1 MGLRIAT
8 GISGRESSM
17 GKSQHNKSNR
27 GSGLTSQQSV
37 LRQLLAG
44 LNFSSSVDVGSWNAP
59 AQKSDSF
66 RNAKQREFY
75 ESCRLAIRGLSTEI
89 ERLRFPSIA
98 PNTIELELL
107 EVHSNGDLKIQ
118 VMVFQPSTTYVED
131 DYDEFS
137 DDDDE
142 LLDEF
147 ELFISLSKS
156 KPQYGCTCSDS
167 MGNKPCIH
175 IAQALKELKSE
186 KYELYF
192 EFREAVIED
201 DIITGPI
208 DKTLFIIDTDKLALA
223 QLEHLVK
230 THRNDTATQDH
241 LLAPAAKYPELDQ
254 ARIAWSFTL
263 QGQGFKVKPL
273 LQIPKKN
280 GGGYRKGSKITVQ
293 DVALKHLDILKPQ
306 DKQILRLAEKSSY
319 YQDHNINPFD
329 AIKLL
334 VSADN
339 ALYEDHPLTVVL
351 GQFMLG
357 VEVQKDESIKIVLC
371 SAPNTRIS
379 GSFAVGADLVFH
391 LNNDKTVATIF
402 PHNEES
408 FKRVF
413 NLTTLPA
420 VSKERRGE
428 LLEALSK
435 LPGDIPVV
443 LPDSLGCRTMV
454 DPTMPLLLL
463 RSGKQGQLDY
473 GLRVRTKGGRISL
486 PGAAPTSWAEQSGDE
501 KIQWVR
507 NAKMEAAQLAKL
519 ANELNI
525 ELNAHLDYTGCIT
538 SFEDAINLLEKV
550 ETIRDQVEVLWD
562 KDSEKPIRVLGSI
575 TAKSLKVEITSKRNW
590 FGITGSC
597 KLGDEEVSI
606 EKLLE
611 SMNDRENPLSS
622 NYVRLADGQFAKI
635 ESELR
640 KKLERVRNVSHMD
653 RKSLVLDSTAA
664 HEIQSLAEEDIQWKA
679 AKAWEER
686 MRKFQSA
693 KDLDPKLPTGLR
705 ADLRDYQVDGYKWLR
720 RLSEWGVGGILAD
733 DMGLGKTLQTLA
745 VLLDRAEEGPALV
758 IAPTSVGF
766 NWLRETQK
774 FAPDLRP
781 LLYRESDRKEMLSD
795 LKNGDIVIS
804 SYALALRDGSD
815 LAKIQWGTLVMDEA
829 QAIKNGRSKTNQSIG
844 ELNAKWSIAL
854 TGTPMENHL
863 GELWSLFNVVS
874 PGVFGGWESFRNRF
888 ATPIE
893 KHNDPVARENLA
905 HRIQPF
911 ILRRTKEN
919 VLKELPSRTEVVQ
932 YVDLSPEERVQYE
945 AVRRSAIGE
954 IQNLAVLPDIKD
966 QRFKILALLTRLRQF
981 ACHPGIVNKNWERSS
996 AKLDQLC
1003 SILENLKDEG
1013 HRALVFSQ
1021 FTEHLAL
1028 IRNALTERGISFQY
1042 LDGSTPAAERQRR
1055 VDAFQNGN
1063 DVAFLISLK
1072 AGGTGLN
1079 LTAADYV
1086 IHMDPWWNPAVEDQA
1101 TDRAHR
1107 MGQQKPVM
1115 VYRIV
1120 ARGTIEEEILAL
1132 HETKR
1137 DLVDGILDG
1146 TDASA
1151 KLSTKDLMD
1160 IIIKTNDTPS

>member
-1 MGLRIAT
+1 MR
-8 GISGRESSM
+8 
-17 GKSQHNKSNR
+17 KSNKHR
-27 GSGLTSQQSV
+27 SNRSSGGVSQQAM
-37 LRQLLAG
+37 LRQLLSG
-44 LNFSSSVDVGSWNAP
+44 LKIDSAPVLGSWSSSASKKDPFRSP
-59 AQKSDSF
+59 KQK
-66 RNAKQREFY
+66 QFY
-75 ESCRLAIRGLSTEI
+75 ESGRNSIRELANALTPLLPSQSLSD
-89 ERLRFPSIA
+89 LLQF
-98 PNTIELELL
+98 ELQK
-107 EVHSNGDLKIQ
+107 VHSNGDLRIS
-118 VMVFQPSTTYVED
+118 VEVFESVPTF
-131 DYDEFS
+131 DENEKRYY
-137 DDDDE
+137 DDE
-142 LLDEF
+142 RIANEF
-147 ELFISLSKS
+147 ELFISLTKS
-156 KPQYGCTCSDS
+156 TPQFGCTCSDS
-167 MGNKPCIH
+167 LGSKPCMH
-175 IAQALKELKSE
+175 IAQALKELSREDYVLHSDFKDAVINHDTVVGPLDKSE
-186 KYELYF
+186 F
-192 EFREAVIED
+192 VV
-201 DIITGPI
+201 
-208 DKTLFIIDTDKLALA
+208 DKDKLALA
-223 QLEHLVK
+223 QITKLVESREK
-230 THRNDTATQDH
+230 EAQPQDL
-241 LLAPAAKYPELDQ
+241 LLAPAPKNVELDQ
-254 ARIAWSFTL
+254 GRIAWNFSHQSQAL
-263 QGQGFKVKPL
+263 RLNPV

-280 GGGYRKGSKITVQ
+280 GGGYRKGSKVSVQ
-293 DVALKHLDILKPQ
+293 DVAIKHLDILKPH
-306 DKQILRLAEKSSY
+306 DKQLLKLAQRSSY
-319 YQDHNINPFD
+319 HGDLSIPPFE
-329 AIKLL
+329 ALKIL

-339 ALYEDHPLTVVL
+339 VLYEDKPLTIVL
-351 GQFMLG
+351 GQLSVG
-357 VEVQKDESIKIVLC
+357 VEVQPDESTRIILC
-371 SAPNTRIS
+371 TAPNQKLL
-379 GSFAVGADLVFH
+379 GSVMVWSDMAVYFSD
-391 LNNDKTVATIF
+391 DKSVATIF
-402 PHNEES
+402 PGEDET
-408 FKRVF
+408 FRKVF
-413 NLTTLPA
+413 ALTKLPA
-420 VSKERRGE
+420 VSQQRRGE
-428 LLEALSK
+428 LLEVIKK
-435 LPGDIPVV
+435 LQGKISVV
-443 LPDSLGCRTMV
+443 LPDSLGYRTMI
-454 DPTMPLLLL
+454 DPTMPVLLL

-486 PGAAPTSWAEQSGDE
+486 PGAAPTLWTDESSEE
-501 KIQWVR
+501 KIQWMR
-507 NAKMEAAQLAKL
+507 NPKLEFAQLTNL
-519 ANELNI
+519 ANQLNL
-525 ELNAHLDYTGCIT
+525 ELNAHLDYAGCIT
-538 SFEDAINLLEKV
+538 SFEEAINLIEKV
-550 ETIRDQVEVLWD
+550 ETIRDQVEILWD

-597 KLGDEEVSI
+597 KLGDEEVPI

-611 SMNDRENPLSS
+611 SMNDRDNPLSS

-640 KKLERVRNVSHMD
+640 KKLERVRNVSHLD

-664 HEIQSLAEEDIQWKA
+664 QEIQSLAEEDIQWKA

-686 MRKFQSA
+686 MRKFHSA
-693 KDLDPKLPTGLR
+693 RDLDPKLPAGLN
-705 ADLRDYQVDGYKWLR
+705 ADLRDYQVEGYKWLR

-745 VLLDRAEEGPALV
+745 VLLDRAEEGPTLV

-774 FAPDLRP
+774 FAPSLRP
-781 LLYRESDRKEMLSD
+781 LLYRESDRKELLSD

-804 SYALALRDGSD
+804 SYALALRDGSE
-815 LAKIQWGTLVMDEA
+815 LAKIKWGTLVMDEA

-844 ELNAKWSIAL
+844 ELDAKWSIAL

-911 ILRRTKEN
+911 MLRRTKEN

-1028 IRNALTERGISFQY
+1028 IRNALTERGIPFQY
-1042 LDGSTPAAERQRR
+1042 LDGSTPATERQKR

-1160 IIIKTNDTPS
+1160 IIIKTNDIPS

>member
-1 MGLRIAT
+1 
-8 GISGRESSM
+8 M
-17 GKSQHNKSNR
+17 GKARRKIVNR
-27 GSGLTSQQSV
+27 GSDVKSQQSV

-44 LNFSSSVDVGSWNAP
+44 LQFNSSVDVGSWKAP
-59 AQKSDSF
+59 VTPSDSF
-66 RNAKQREFY
+66 SSSKQRQFY
-75 ESCRLAIRGLSTEI
+75 QSCRTAIQAIASGL
-89 ERLRFPSIA
+89 ERQRFPSIA
-98 PNTIELELL
+98 PNTMEFELF
-107 EVHSNGDLKIQ
+107 EVHSNGDLKIG
-118 VMVFQPSTTYVED
+118 VKIYEPSSTYIED
-131 DYDEFS
+131 DYDDFS
-137 DDDDE
+137 DDDGDDDV
-142 LLDEF
+142 LLEEY
-147 ELFISLSKS
+147 ELFLSLNNSTPK
-156 KPQYGCTCSDS
+156 YGCTCTDS
-167 MGNKPCIH
+167 AGTKNCVH
-175 IAQALKELKSE
+175 ISQAIKELKSE
-186 KYELYF
+186 THDLHYDFK
-192 EFREAVIED
+192 EAVIED
-201 DIITGPI
+201 EIVVGPI
-208 DKTLFIIDTDKLALA
+208 DKSSFIVNSDQLALKHI
-223 QLEHLVK
+223 ENLVK
-230 THRNDTATQDH
+230 KHEKDAATQDR
-241 LLAPAAKYPELDQ
+241 LLPPAANNAELDQ
-254 ARIAWSFTL
+254 TRIAWSFSF
-263 QGQGFKVKPL
+263 QGNGLKVKPV
-273 LQIPKKN
+273 LQTPKKN
-280 GGGYRKGSKITVQ
+280 GGGYRKGTKVTVQ
-293 DVALKHLDILKPQ
+293 DVALKHLDVLKPH
-306 DKQILRLAEKSSY
+306 DKQVLRLAEKLSY
-319 YQDHNINPFD
+319 HQDHYIRAFD

-339 ALYEDHPLTVVL
+339 VLFEDQPLSIVHGHL
-351 GQFMLG
+351 MIG
-357 VEVQKDESIKIVLC
+357 VEIQKDESLKIILC
-371 SAPNTRIS
+371 STPNTGIL
-379 GSFAVGADLVFH
+379 GSFAVGMDLVFH
-391 LNNDKTVATIF
+391 LNDDNSVATLYKLSEQTFRSIF
-402 PHNEES
+402 D
-408 FKRVF
+408 
-413 NLTTLPA
+413 LTKLPA

-428 LLEALSK
+428 LLDVLSK
-435 LPGDIPVV
+435 LPSDVPVV
-443 LPDSLGCRTMV
+443 LPDSLGYRTMV

-486 PGAAPTSWAEQSGDE
+486 PGAAPTSWTEKSGDE

-507 NAKMEAAQLAKL
+507 NAKLEATQLAKL
-519 ANELNI
+519 ADELDI
-525 ELNAHLDYTGCIT
+525 DLNAHLDYAGCIT

-550 ETIRDQVEVLWD
+550 ESIRDQVEVLWD

-597 KLGDEEVSI
+597 KLGEEEVPI

-611 SMNDRENPLSS
+611 SMNDRDNPLAS

-664 HEIQSLAEEDIQWKA
+664 HEIQSLAEEDIEWKA

-693 KDLDPKLPTGLR
+693 KDLDPQLPAGLK

-745 VLLDRAEEGPALV
+745 VLLDRAEEGPTLV

-766 NWLRETQK
+766 NWLRETQR
-774 FAPDLRP
+774 FAPSLRP

-804 SYALALRDGSD
+804 SYALALRDGSE
-815 LAKIQWGTLVMDEA
+815 LAKIKWGTLVMDEA

-1028 IRNALTERGISFQY
+1028 IRDALTQRGISFQY
-1042 LDGSTPAAERQRR
+1042 LDGSTPATERQKR

-1146 TDASA
+1146 TDAA
-1151 KLSTKDLMD
+1151 GKLSTKDLMN
-1160 IIIKTNDTPS
+1160 IIIKTNDIPS

>member
-1 MGLRIAT
+1 
-8 GISGRESSM
+8 M
-17 GKSQHNKSNR
+17 GKARRNSFNQGRAPK
-27 GSGLTSQQSV
+27 SQQSV

-44 LNFSSSVDVGSWNAP
+44 LQLNSSVDVGSWKTP
-59 AQKSDSF
+59 ATPSDSF
-66 RNAKQREFY
+66 SNPKQRQFFQ
-75 ESCRLAIRGLSTEI
+75 SCRAAIQALASGL
-89 ERLRFPSIA
+89 ERQRFPSIA
-98 PNTIELELL
+98 PNTMEFDLL
-107 EVHSNGDLKIQ
+107 EVHSNGDLKIG
-118 VMVFQPSTTYVED
+118 VKIYEPSSTYVED
-131 DYDEFS
+131 DYDDFS
-137 DDDDE
+137 DDE
-142 LLDEF
+142 VLLEEY
-147 ELFISLSKS
+147 ELFLSLNNSTPK
-156 KPQYGCTCSDS
+156 YGCTCSDS
-167 MGNKPCIH
+167 MGTKPCIH
-175 IAQALKELKSE
+175 ISQAIKELKSDTHALHYDF
-186 KYELYF
+186 K
-192 EFREAVIED
+192 EAVIED
-201 DIITGPI
+201 EIVVGPI
-208 DKTLFIIDTDKLALA
+208 DKSSFIVNSDQLALK
-223 QLEHLVK
+223 QIENLVK
-230 THRNDTATQDH
+230 MHEKDAATQDR
-241 LLAPAAKYPELDQ
+241 LLAPAAKNAEPDQ
-254 ARIAWSFTL
+254 TRIAWSFSFH
-263 QGQGFKVKPL
+263 GNGFKVKPV
-273 LQIPKKN
+273 LQTPKKS
-280 GGGYRKGSKITVQ
+280 GGGYRKGTKVTVQ
-293 DVALKHLDILKPQ
+293 DVALKHLDVLKPH
-306 DKQILRLAEKSSY
+306 DKQVLRLAEKLSY
-319 YQDHNINPFD
+319 HQDHFIRPFD

-339 ALYEDHPLTVVL
+339 VLFEDQPLSVVHGHL
-351 GQFMLG
+351 MIG
-357 VEVQKDESIKIVLC
+357 VEIQKDESLKIILC
-371 SAPNTRIS
+371 STPNTRIL
-379 GSFAVGADLVFH
+379 GSFAVADDLVFH
-391 LNNDKTVATIF
+391 LNDDKSVATLYTLSEQTFRSI
-402 PHNEES
+402 
-408 FKRVF
+408 F
-413 NLTTLPA
+413 NLTKLPA
-420 VSKERRGE
+420 VSKECRGE
-428 LLEALSK
+428 LLDVLSK
-435 LPGDIPVV
+435 LPSDIPVV
-443 LPDSLGCRTMV
+443 LPDSLGYRTMV
-454 DPTMPLLLL
+454 DPTTPVLLL

-486 PGAAPTSWAEQSGDE
+486 PGAAPTSWTEKSGDE
-501 KIQWVR
+501 TIQWVR
-507 NAKMEAAQLAKL
+507 NAKMESTQLTKL
-519 ANELNI
+519 ADGLDI
-525 ELNAHLDYTGCIT
+525 DLNAHLDYAGCIT

-550 ETIRDQVEVLWD
+550 ESIRDQVEVLWD

-575 TAKSLKVEITSKRNW
+575 TAKSLRVEITSKRNW

-597 KLGDEEVSI
+597 KLGEEEVPI

-611 SMNDRENPLSS
+611 SMNDRDNPLAS

-664 HEIQSLAEEDIQWKA
+664 HEIQSLAEEDIEWKA

-686 MRKFQSA
+686 MRKFQTA
-693 KDLDPKLPTGLR
+693 KDLDPQLPAGLK

-745 VLLDRAEEGPALV
+745 VLLDRAEEGPTLV

-766 NWLRETQK
+766 NWLRETQR
-774 FAPDLRP
+774 FAPSLRP

-804 SYALALRDGSD
+804 SYALALRDGSE
-815 LAKIQWGTLVMDEA
+815 LAKIKWGTLVMDEA

-888 ATPIE
+888 ANPIE

-1028 IRNALTERGISFQY
+1028 IRNALTQRGISFQY
-1042 LDGSTPAAERQRR
+1042 LDGSTPATERQKR

-1146 TDASA
+1146 TDAA
-1151 KLSTKDLMD
+1151 GKLSTKDLMN
-1160 IIIKTNDTPS
+1160 IIIKTNDIPS

>member
-1 MGLRIAT
+1 MR
-8 GISGRESSM
+8 
-17 GKSQHNKSNR
+17 KSNKNRSNR
-27 GSGLTSQQSV
+27 GSGGTAQQAM
-37 LRQLLAG
+37 LRQLLSG
-44 LNFSSSVDVGSWNAP
+44 LKIDSAPVLGSWSSSASKKDP
-59 AQKSDSF
+59 F
-66 RNAKQREFY
+66 RNSKQKQFF
-75 ESCRLAIRGLSTEI
+75 ESCLIAIRELAKVFS
-89 ERLRFPSIA
+89 RVLPSPA
-98 PNTIELELL
+98 EEDLL
-107 EVHSNGDLKIQ
+107 QFEFQKVHSTGDLRLSVQ
-118 VMVFQPSTTYVED
+118 VFELVPTFD
-131 DYDEFS
+131 DYEGRYYDE
-137 DDDDE
+137 E
-142 LLDEF
+142 QLANEF
-147 ELFISLSKS
+147 KLFISLNKS
-156 KPQYGCTCSDS
+156 MPQYGCTCPDS
-167 MGNKPCIH
+167 MGSKPCMH
-175 IAQALKELKSE
+175 IAQALKELSNE
-186 KYELYF
+186 EYELCLDF
-192 EFREAVIED
+192 KDAVISD
-201 DIITGPI
+201 DIIVGPI
-208 DKTLFIIDTDKLALA
+208 DKSEFIVDTDKLAIEQVTKMVKSREEEA
-223 QLEHLVK
+223 QPLDL
-230 THRNDTATQDH
+230 
-241 LLAPAAKYPELDQ
+241 LLAPAAKNIELDQ
-254 ARIAWSFTL
+254 GRIAWNFSL
-263 QGQGFKVKPL
+263 QSQALRLNPV

-280 GGGYRKGSKITVQ
+280 GGGYRKGSKISVQ
-293 DVALKHLDILKPQ
+293 DVALKHLDVLKPH
-306 DKQILRLAEKSSY
+306 DKQILKLAQRSSY
-319 YQDHNINPFD
+319 YSDHSIPPFE
-329 AIKLL
+329 ALKIL
-334 VSADN
+334 VSAEN
-339 ALYEDHPLTVVL
+339 VLYEDKPLTIVL
-351 GQFMLG
+351 GQLTVG
-357 VEVQKDESIKIVLC
+357 VEVQQDESIRIILCTAPHQRLLGSVL
-371 SAPNTRIS
+371 
-379 GSFAVGADLVFH
+379 VWADLAVHFSD
-391 LNNDKTVATIF
+391 DKSVATVF
-402 PHNEES
+402 PGDEET
-408 FKRVF
+408 FRNVF
-413 NLTTLPA
+413 ALTKLPA
-420 VSKERRGE
+420 VSKQRRGE
-428 LLEALSK
+428 LLEVIKK
-435 LPGDIPVV
+435 LQGKISVV
-443 LPDSLGCRTMV
+443 LPDSLGYRTMI
-454 DPTMPLLLL
+454 DPTMPVLLL

-486 PGAAPTSWAEQSGDE
+486 PGTAPTSWTDDSGDE

-507 NAKMEAAQLAKL
+507 NPRMESAQLTNL
-519 ANELNI
+519 ANQLNL
-525 ELNAHLDYTGCIT
+525 ELNAHLDYTGCIS

-597 KLGDEEVSI
+597 KLGDEEVPI

-611 SMNDRENPLSS
+611 SMNDRDNPLSS

-640 KKLERVRNVSHMD
+640 KKLERVRNVSHLD

-664 HEIQSLAEEDIQWKA
+664 QEIQSLAEEDIQWKA

-686 MRKFQSA
+686 MRKFHSA
-693 KDLDPKLPTGLR
+693 RDLDPKLPAGLN
-705 ADLRDYQVDGYKWLR
+705 ADLRDYQVEGYKWLR

-745 VLLDRAEEGPALV
+745 VLLDRAAEGPTLV

-774 FAPDLRP
+774 FAPSLRP

-815 LAKIQWGTLVMDEA
+815 LAKIEWSTLVMDEA

-911 ILRRTKEN
+911 MLRRTKEN

-932 YVDLSPEERVQYE
+932 YVDLSPEERAQYE

-1042 LDGSTPAAERQRR
+1042 LDGSTPATERQKR
-1055 VDAFQNGN
+1055 VDSFQNGN

-1160 IIIKTNDTPS
+1160 IIIKTNDVPS

>member
-1 MGLRIAT
+1 MR
-8 GISGRESSM
+8 
-17 GKSQHNKSNR
+17 KSNKKSNR
-27 GSGLTSQQSV
+27 GNGGTSQQAI
-37 LRQLLAG
+37 LRQLLSG
-44 LNFSSSVDVGSWNAP
+44 LKIDSASALGSWSSSATKKDP
-59 AQKSDSF
+59 F
-66 RNAKQREFY
+66 RNPKQRQFY
-75 ESCRLAIRGLSTEI
+75 ESCRNAIRELAKVFT
-89 ERLRFPSIA
+89 RLLPSPA
-98 PNTIELELL
+98 EEALL
-107 EVHSNGDLKIQ
+107 QFEFQKVHSTGDLRLSVQ
-118 VMVFQPSTTYVED
+118 VFELVPTFD
-131 DYDEFS
+131 DYERRYYDE
-137 DDDDE
+137 E
-142 LLDEF
+142 QLANEF
-147 ELFISLSKS
+147 KLFVSLNKS
-156 KPQYGCTCSDS
+156 MPQYGCTCPDS
-167 MGNKPCIH
+167 MGSKPCVH
-175 IAQALKELKSE
+175 IAQAVKELSNE
-186 KYELYF
+186 EYELCLDF
-192 EFREAVIED
+192 KDAVISD
-201 DIITGPI
+201 DIIVGPI
-208 DKTLFIIDTDKLALA
+208 DKSEFIVDTDKLAIE
-223 QLEHLVK
+223 QVTKLVK
-230 THRNDTATQDH
+230 SREEEAQPLDL
-241 LLAPAAKYPELDQ
+241 LLAPAPKNIELDQ
-254 ARIAWSFTL
+254 GRIAWNFSL
-263 QGQGFKVKPL
+263 QSQALRLNPV

-280 GGGYRKGSKITVQ
+280 GGGYRKGSKISVQ
-293 DVALKHLDILKPQ
+293 DVALKHLDVLKPH
-306 DKQILRLAEKSSY
+306 DKQILKLAQRSSY
-319 YQDHNINPFD
+319 YSDHSIPPFE
-329 AIKLL
+329 ALKIL
-334 VSADN
+334 VSAEN
-339 ALYEDHPLTVVL
+339 VLYEDKPLTIVL
-351 GQFMLG
+351 GQLTVG
-357 VEVQKDESIKIVLC
+357 VEVQQDESIRIILCTAPHQRLVGSVLVWDDL
-371 SAPNTRIS
+371 
-379 GSFAVGADLVFH
+379 AVHFSD
-391 LNNDKTVATIF
+391 DKSVATVF
-402 PHNEES
+402 QGDEET
-408 FKRVF
+408 FKNVF
-413 NLTTLPA
+413 ALTKLPA
-420 VSKERRGE
+420 VSKQRRGE
-428 LLEALSK
+428 LLEVIKK
-435 LPGDIPVV
+435 LQGKISVV
-443 LPDSLGCRTMV
+443 LPDSLGYRTMI
-454 DPTMPLLLL
+454 DPTVPVLLL

-486 PGAAPTSWAEQSGDE
+486 PGTAPTSWTDDSGEE

-507 NAKMEAAQLAKL
+507 NPRMESAQLTNL
-519 ANELNI
+519 ANQLNL
-525 ELNAHLDYTGCIT
+525 ELNAHLDYTGCIS

-597 KLGDEEVSI
+597 KLGDEEVPI

-611 SMNDRENPLSS
+611 SMNDRDNPLSS

-640 KKLERVRNVSHMD
+640 KKLERVRNVSHLD

-664 HEIQSLAEEDIQWKA
+664 QEIQSLAEEEIQWKA

-693 KDLDPKLPTGLR
+693 RDLDPKIPAGLK
-705 ADLRDYQVDGYKWLR
+705 ADLRDYQVEGYKWLR

-774 FAPDLRP
+774 FAPSLRP

-911 ILRRTKEN
+911 MLRRTKEN

-1042 LDGSTPAAERQRR
+1042 LDGSTPATERQRR

-1160 IIIKTNDTPS
+1160 IIIKTNDIPS

>member
-1 MGLRIAT
+1 M
-8 GISGRESSM
+8 
-17 GKSQHNKSNR
+17 
-27 GSGLTSQQSV
+27 
-37 LRQLLAG
+37 LRQLLSG
-44 LNFSSSVDVGSWNAP
+44 LKIDSAPVLGSWSSSASKKDP
-59 AQKSDSF
+59 F
-66 RNAKQREFY
+66 RNSKQKQFF
-75 ESCRLAIRGLSTEI
+75 ESCLNAIRELAKVFS
-89 ERLRFPSIA
+89 RVLPSPA
-98 PNTIELELL
+98 EEDLL
-107 EVHSNGDLKIQ
+107 QFEFHKVHSTGDLRLSVQ
-118 VMVFQPSTTYVED
+118 VFELVPTFD
-131 DYDEFS
+131 DYEGRYYDE
-137 DDDDE
+137 E
-142 LLDEF
+142 QLANEF
-147 ELFISLSKS
+147 KLFISLNKS
-156 KPQYGCTCSDS
+156 MPQYGCTCPDS
-167 MGNKPCIH
+167 MGSKPCMH
-175 IAQALKELKSE
+175 IAQALKELSNE
-186 KYELYF
+186 EYELCLDF
-192 EFREAVIED
+192 KDAVISD
-201 DIITGPI
+201 DIIVGPI
-208 DKTLFIIDTDKLALA
+208 DKSEFIVDTDKLAIEQVTKMVKSREEEA
-223 QLEHLVK
+223 QPLDL
-230 THRNDTATQDH
+230 
-241 LLAPAAKYPELDQ
+241 LLAPAAKNIELDQ
-254 ARIAWSFTL
+254 GRIAWNFSL
-263 QGQGFKVKPL
+263 QSQALRLNPV

-280 GGGYRKGSKITVQ
+280 GGGYRKGSKISVQ
-293 DVALKHLDILKPQ
+293 DVALKHLDVLKPH
-306 DKQILRLAEKSSY
+306 DKQILKLAQRSSHY
-319 YQDHNINPFD
+319 SDHSIPPFE
-329 AIKLL
+329 ALKIL

-339 ALYEDHPLTVVL
+339 VLYEDKPLTIVL
-351 GQFMLG
+351 GQLTVG
-357 VEVQKDESIKIVLC
+357 VEVQQDESIRIILCTAPHQRLLGSVL
-371 SAPNTRIS
+371 
-379 GSFAVGADLVFH
+379 VWADLAVHFSD
-391 LNNDKTVATIF
+391 DKSVATVF
-402 PHNEES
+402 PGDEET
-408 FKRVF
+408 FRNVF
-413 NLTTLPA
+413 ALTKLPA
-420 VSKERRGE
+420 VSKQRRGE
-428 LLEALSK
+428 LLEVIKK
-435 LPGDIPVV
+435 LQGKISVV
-443 LPDSLGCRTMV
+443 LPDSLGYRTMI
-454 DPTMPLLLL
+454 DPTMPVLLL

-486 PGAAPTSWAEQSGDE
+486 PGAAPTSWTDDSGEE

-507 NAKMEAAQLAKL
+507 NPRMESAQLTNL
-519 ANELNI
+519 ANQLSLELNV
-525 ELNAHLDYTGCIT
+525 HLDYTGCIS

-597 KLGDEEVSI
+597 KLGDEEVPI

-611 SMNDRENPLSS
+611 SMNDRDNPLSS

-640 KKLERVRNVSHMD
+640 KKLERLRNVSHLD

-664 HEIQSLAEEDIQWKA
+664 QEIQSLAEEDIQWKA
-679 AKAWEER
+679 AKAWDER
-686 MRKFQSA
+686 MRRFQSA
-693 KDLDPKLPTGLR
+693 RDLDPQVPAGLN
-705 ADLRDYQVDGYKWLR
+705 ADLRDYQVEGYKWLR

-745 VLLDRAEEGPALV
+745 VLLDRAAEGPTLV

-774 FAPDLRP
+774 FAPSLRP
-781 LLYRESDRKEMLSD
+781 LLYRESDRKEMLSE

-815 LAKIQWGTLVMDEA
+815 LAKIEWGTLVMDEA

-893 KHNDPVARENLA
+893 KRNDPIARENLA

-981 ACHPGIVNKNWERSS
+981 ACHPGIANKNWEGSS

-1042 LDGSTPAAERQRR
+1042 LDGSTPATERQKR
-1055 VDAFQNGN
+1055 VDSFQNGN

-1160 IIIKTNDTPS
+1160 IIIKTNDIPS